1 MNTVMTSV
9 HIEYISRVGG
19 KEKDNLK
26 NQIIKEQ
33 MIVCVRHNKWYMK
46 KKKKTVPHN
55 KEKLRVLC
63 DQMER

>member
-46 KKKKTVPHN
+46 KKKNSAT
-55 KEKLRVLC
+55 
-63 DQMER
+63 Q